1 MVKLEALFCFN
12 INWLL
17 WVFLWFLIKNQS
29 CGLFFVL
36 VDIISS
42 MGFEKSGDY
51 LAVGDRGGRVV
62 IFERKDGKYVR
73 INHTIGVWGEIFFP
87 SCWGGMLLLV
97 LWERV
102 KVILLRSQFTMSAI
116 VKKKKKICCF
126 ASRISRILFFLPYE
140 LFILGYLLV

>member
-1 MVKLEALFCFN
+1 MVKLEALFWFN

-17 WVFLWFLIKNQS
+17 WVFLWFLIKKQS

-73 INHTIGVWGEIFFP
+73 INHTIGVLGGFFFP
-87 SCWGGMLLLV
+87 V
-97 LWERV
+97 AEV
-102 KVILLRSQFTMSAI
+102 A
-116 VKKKKKICCF
+116 CC
-126 ASRISRILFFLPYE
+126 YWC
-140 LFILGYLLV
+140 

>member
-17 WVFLWFLIKNQS
+17 WVFLWFLIKKQS

-51 LAVGDRGGRVV
+51 LAVGDRGGHVV

-73 INHTIGVWGEIFFP
+73 INHTIGVWGEIFF
-87 SCWGGMLLLV
+87 SQ
-97 LWERV
+97 
-102 KVILLRSQFTMSAI
+102 LLR
-116 VKKKKKICCF
+116 
-126 ASRISRILFFLPYE
+126 
-140 LFILGYLLV
+140 

>member
-17 WVFLWFLIKNQS
+17 WVFLWFLIKKQS

-73 INHTIGVWGEIFFP
+73 INHTIGVWGGIFFP
-87 SCWGGMLLLV
+87 V
-97 LWERV
+97 AEV
-102 KVILLRSQFTMSAI
+102 A
-116 VKKKKKICCF
+116 CC
-126 ASRISRILFFLPYE
+126 YWC
-140 LFILGYLLV
+140 